1 MAQLVGEEK
10 AKLAQKV
17 DFRTGNEMAARAA
30 KQINF
35 HLMGY
40 YPITPST
47 EVAEFL
53 DEMKAE
59 GEHEIRMVPADGE
72 HSAAGICYGAT
83 SGGGRVFNCTASQ
96 GFLYSLEQLP
106 VQSSSRFPMLLQ
118 LVNRTVSGPLDIR
131 CDHSDLYYALT
142 TGWIILLAREPQAV
156 YDMNI
161 VAVRIGEHPKVRL
174 PVIVAYDGFF
184 TSHQKRRVH
193 YFEND
198 EAVVDFVG
206 RQPEFPHA
214 LDPRHPV
221 TFGAYMND
229 PDLINTKYQLK
240 LAMDAAREVIPQVFE
255 EYARISGRRYSF
267 LDLYK
272 MDDAEVAILLLN
284 SAAETAKDVAD
295 RLRQKGQRVGVVS
308 LDVLRPFPA
317 EEVRQAL
324 RGTKALVIG
333 ERGDSY
339 GAQGGPLSH
348 EVKAAIQEDPQN
360 RTLCLTRIYGL
371 GGKDFYAE
379 DAEEFFNLALKAAE
393 TGQVE
398 TRFDYHGVTPG
409 DPNKPPMQVLPPLTK
424 EEVSPGLVQ
433 VSRNEET
440 GELKVKPIARWQL
453 PVQAKRITPGHG
465 ACPGCGILPALNL
478 FFRGIEGDV
487 VIVNQTGCAEIVTS
501 GYPFSNHRVTYVHNL
516 FQNGAATLSGLVE
529 VFQERQRRGE
539 LPAGEDI
546 TFVMISGDGG
556 MDIGIGA
563 ALGAAIRNHKMI
575 ILEYDN
581 QGYMNT
587 GSQLSYSTPLGHM
600 TTTSHVGPAQAGKA
614 FHHRDTPQILAAC
627 HIPYVFTGT
636 EAFPDDLVK
645 KAAKAQ
651 WYAKNEGLVYGK
663 VLIACPL
670 NWRSEDRAGVKILE
684 AAVNCRFFP
693 LYEVEKGITKLTYDP
708 DRARHHVDVR
718 DWLSPMGKTRHLLE
732 PQYAPQLEALEAE
745 IERRWQR
752 LKAMNEHPQL

>member
-1 MAQLVGEEK
+1 MAQPVTEEK
-10 AKLAQKV
+10 AKLVQKV
-17 DFRTGNEMAARAA
+17 DFRTGNEMAARSA

-53 DEMKAE
+53 DEMKAA

-72 HSAAGICYGAT
+72 HGAAGLCYGAA
-83 SGGGRVFNCTASQ
+83 SGGGRVFNATASQ
-96 GFLYSLEQLP
+96 GLLYSLEQLP
-106 VQSSSRFPMLLQ
+106 VQSGSRFPMLLQ
-118 LVNRTVSGPLDIR
+118 LVNRTVSSPLDIR
-131 CDHSDLYYALT
+131 CDHSDLYYTLT

-161 VAVRIGEHPKVRL
+161 MAVRIGEHPTVRL

-184 TSHQKRRVH
+184 TSHQKRRVQ
-193 YFEND
+193 YFQND
-198 EAVVDFVG
+198 AAVADFIG
-206 RQPEFPHA
+206 RPPEFPHT
-214 LDPRHPV
+214 LDPRHPITV
-221 TFGAYMND
+221 GAYMND
-229 PDLINTKYQLK
+229 PDQINSKYQLK

-255 EYARISGRRYSF
+255 EYAKISGRRYSF
-267 LDLYK
+267 LDLYR
-272 MDDAEVAILLLN
+272 MEDAEAAVLLLN
-284 SAAETAKDVAD
+284 SAAETAKDVVD
-295 RLRQKGQRVGVVS
+295 RLRERGQRVGVVS
-308 LDVLRPFPA
+308 LNVLRPFPA
-317 EEVRQAL
+317 EEMRQAL
-324 RGTKALVIG
+324 RGVKALLIG
-333 ERGDSY
+333 ERADSV

-348 EVKAAIQEDPQN
+348 EVKAALQEDRQN
-360 RTLCLTRIYGL
+360 RTLCFTRIYGL
-371 GGKDFYAE
+371 GGKDFYAD
-379 DAEEFFNLALKAAE
+379 DAEEFFNLTLKAAE

-398 TRFDYHGVTPG
+398 TRFEYHGVTPG
-409 DPNKPPMQVLPPLTK
+409 DPQKPPMQVLPPLTK
-424 EEVSPGLVQ
+424 EETSPGLVQ

-440 GELKVKPIARWQL
+440 GELRVKPIARWDLAAQT
-453 PVQAKRITPGHG
+453 KRITPGHG
-465 ACPGCGILPALNL
+465 ACPGCGIFPALNL
-478 FFRGIEGDV
+478 FFKGIEGDI
-487 VIVNQTGCAEIVTS
+487 VILNHTGCAEIVTS
-501 GYPFSNHRVTYVHNL
+501 GYPFSNHRVTYIHNL

-529 VFQERQRRGE
+529 MFQERQRRGD
-539 LPAGEDI
+539 LPADEDI

-556 MDIGIGA
+556 MDIGMGA

-627 HIPYVFTGT
+627 NIPYVFTGS
-636 EAFPDDLVK
+636 EAFPDDLVR

-670 NWRSEDRAGVKILE
+670 NWRSEERFGTKVLE
-684 AAVNCRFFP
+684 NAVNCHFFP
-693 LYEVEKGITKLTYDP
+693 LYEVEKGITKITYDP
-708 DRARHHVDVR
+708 DRGRHRVDVR
-718 DWLSPMGKTRHLLE
+718 DWLELMGKTRHLLQ

-752 LKAMNEHPQL
+752 LKAMHEHPQL